1 MPTAILVDDEPQMA
15 KAVQMFFKLLKY
27 QTQYFQN
34 AKEFAQYLLAAPALP
49 DVVMLDMNMPQVSG
63 VDILKWLRGSERF
76 KDLPVIVLSSET
88 QPQFIDSVMAAGANQ
103 YLLKPTTL
111 EDLEKALQTVLGN
124 STQ

>member
-34 AKEFAQYLLAAPALP
+34 AKEFAQYLLAAPTLP
-49 DVVMLDMNMPQVSG
+49 DVVLLDMNMPQVTG
-63 VDILKWLRGSERF
+63 LEILKWLRGSERF

-88 QPQFIDSVMAAGANQ
+88 QPQFVDSVIAAGANE

-111 EDLEKALQTVLGN
+111 DDLEKALQKLLGN
-124 STQ
+124 SPQ